1 MKTSTTWMNKM
12 KTKLE
17 TAHIRDVRIK
27 DIRVLALIMILGA
40 IFHIGYG
47 YFLIDGNSME
57 STYKEGDKLLVN
69 KITYNFTHP
78 ELNDVIVFYD
88 PMDNSVLIKR
98 IIALP
103 NDSVEIIQGVIF
115 VNDAPLVDE
124 HSFSPIATLLVEADG
139 TPSLDWRTGE
149 QIYQYANV
157 SKIYLEN
164 DEYFAI
170 GDNRT
175 ASWFGTVKKEN
186 IIGSISE

>member
-27 DIRVLALIMILGA
+27 DIRILALIMILGI

-88 PMDNSVLIKR
+88 PMDNTVLIKR

-103 NDSVEIIQGVIF
+103 NDSVEIIEGIIF

-124 HSFSPIATLLVEADG
+124 HSFSPIATLLVEVDG
-139 TPSLDWRTGE
+139 TPSIDWRTGE
-149 QIYQYANV
+149 QIYQYANA

>member
-1 MKTSTTWMNKM
+1 MNKM